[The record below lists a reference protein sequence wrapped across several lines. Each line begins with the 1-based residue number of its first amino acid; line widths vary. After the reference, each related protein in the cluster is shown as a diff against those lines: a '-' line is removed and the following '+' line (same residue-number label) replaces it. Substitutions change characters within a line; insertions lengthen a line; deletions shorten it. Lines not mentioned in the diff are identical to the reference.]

1 MIAALFALAQPATN
15 IQVQAHPDG
24 VMIPAW
30 VLGVT
35 GALIMLLLGIVGFMV
50 AFGIYTIRDVVTNL
64 HKAIKELND
73 TLADYK
79 ERAPELFVPHDLFQM
94 SQVKNTEDHED
105 LEKKI
110 GAAETRLRESW
121 KEHISMCPTK
131 RFPPP
136 VPPGGASA
144 AHT

>member
-24 VMIPAW
+24 IMIPSW
-30 VLGVT
+30 VLGVV

-50 AFGIYTIRDVVTNL
+50 AFGIYTIRDVITSL
-64 HKAIKELND
+64 HSAIKELNK
-73 TLADYK
+73 TLTEYK
-79 ERAPELFVPHDLFQM
+79 EKAPEIFVPHDLFQM
-94 SQVKNTEDHED
+94 AQEKNTEDHEE
-105 LEKKI
+105 LANKI
-110 GAAETRLRESW
+110 GAAESRLRESW